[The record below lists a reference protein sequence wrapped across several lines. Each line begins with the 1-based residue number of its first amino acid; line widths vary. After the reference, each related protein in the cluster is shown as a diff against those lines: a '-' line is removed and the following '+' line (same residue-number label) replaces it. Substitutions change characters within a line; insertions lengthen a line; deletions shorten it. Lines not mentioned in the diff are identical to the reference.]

1 MSQKKVK
8 VRAAKHKRVVD
19 TLTGP
24 FERRFLPW
32 MASRLPQWVLPDHLT
47 ALGMFAAV
55 LIAVSYAL
63 SNYHPAFLWAA
74 FFGYILNWFGDSL
87 DGNLARFRHIERPRY
102 GFFVDHST
110 DALAETLVFIGMGM
124 SPFMRFDIAA
134 VALAGYLLLSLYAAL
149 ATVSMGEFK
158 ISYAY
163 LGPTEMRMVAM
174 LGTAWVYFN
183 GMPIIQLPFV
193 GLTVLDIIGILV
205 SLLFLGAFLISSAK
219 MAGRLAHID
228 RTAHHEHKPHE

>member
-8 VRAAKHKRVVD
+8 VRAKKHKRVVN
-19 TLTGP
+19 TLTSP
-24 FERRFLPW
+24 FERWFLPW
-32 MASRLPQWVLPDHLT
+32 MAARLPQWVMPDHLT

-63 SNYHPAFLWAA
+63 SNYHPAFLWVA

-110 DALAETLVFIGMGM
+110 DALAETLVFIGMGL

-134 VALAGYLLLSLYAAL
+134 VTLAGYLLLSLYAAL

-205 SLLFLGAFLISSAK
+205 SILFLGAFLISSAK
-219 MAGRLAHID
+219 MAGRLAHIE
-228 RTAHHEHKPHE
+228 RPAPHEHKPNG

>member
-8 VRAAKHKRVVD
+8 VRAKKHKRVVN
-19 TLTGP
+19 TLTSP
-24 FERRFLPW
+24 FERWFLPW
-32 MASRLPQWVLPDHLT
+32 MAARLPQWVMPDHLT

-63 SNYHPAFLWAA
+63 SNYQPALLWVA

-110 DALAETLVFIGMGM
+110 DALAETLVFIGMGV

-134 VALAGYLLLSLYAAL
+134 VALAGYLLISLYAAL

-183 GMPIIQLPFV
+183 GTPVIHLPFV
-193 GLTVLDIIGILV
+193 GLTALDIIGVLV
-205 SLLFLGAFLISSAK
+205 SLLFLGAFLISSVK

-228 RTAHHEHKPHE
+228 RNAPHEHKPHV

>member
-8 VRAAKHKRVVD
+8 VRAKKHKRVVN
-19 TLTGP
+19 TLTSP
-24 FERRFLPW
+24 FERWFLPW
-32 MASRLPQWVLPDHLT
+32 MAARLPQWVMPDHLT

-63 SNYHPAFLWAA
+63 SNYHPAFLWVA

-110 DALAETLVFIGMGM
+110 DALAETLVFIGMGL

-134 VALAGYLLLSLYAAL
+134 VTLAGYLLISLYAAL

-183 GMPIIQLPFV
+183 GMPVIQLPFV

-205 SLLFLGAFLISSAK
+205 SILFLGAFLISSAK
-219 MAGRLAHID
+219 MAGRLAHIE
-228 RTAHHEHKPHE
+228 RPAPHEHKPNG